1 MKRFEVEFVRTSYIT
16 VVVEADSPDDAQEKA
31 WHELEDTYEH
41 HDLDDADWGV
51 ESIEELT

>member
-16 VVVEADSPDDAQEKA
+16 VVVEAESPDDAQEKA

-41 HDLDDADWGV
+41 HDLDDADWGI

>member
-16 VVVEADSPDDAQEKA
+16 VVVAAESPDDAQEKA
-31 WHELEDTYEH
+31 WEELEDTYEH
-41 HDLDDADWGV
+41 RDLDDADWGI